1 MMEKE
6 DYIELLERFVKHIK
20 RYAADEYEWTIE
32 DMEINYLFEIGGVN
46 LKEEFEKMMKGVD
59 NEL

>member
-20 RYAADEYEWTIE
+20 EYATDEYEWTIE
-32 DMEINYLFEIGGVN
+32 DMENNSMFEIGGVN
-46 LKEEFEKMMKGVD
+46 LKEEFEEMI
-59 NEL
+59 